1 MVDAQ
6 IDRRAYGSTPIIKA
20 LPRRTVNQIHT
31 GTHAD
36 SICHGDSCRHIG
48 RSVRTI
54 QYFQH
59 TWHGRLHAER
69 DAVESAVRQFFH
81 IIGVHRVRIRFGGDF
96 RVLGNAPRIAHG
108 IQHGHQIRGF
118 QNRGRATA
126 EKDGGRF
133 RFVNAVRDLPIAND
147 RHLANHHVGVV
158 AARCARPHVDGGIR
172 VEITITAATHAEWHM
187 NVDFEHQ
194 PSVF

>member
-1 MVDAQ
+1 MLRFITRPCPIADFVPFKTSRRQQIIGDLIFGRLIVIIGRRQCSCRDLTSHFRVRRNGQRICRNMVDAQ

-20 LPRRTVNQIHT
+20 LPRRTVNQIHA

-59 TWHGRLHAER
+59 AWHGRLHAER

-108 IQHGHQIRGF
+108 IQHGHQI
-118 QNRGRATA
+118 
-126 EKDGGRF
+126 
-133 RFVNAVRDLPIAND
+133 
-147 RHLANHHVGVV
+147 
-158 AARCARPHVDGGIR
+158 
-172 VEITITAATHAEWHM
+172 
-187 NVDFEHQ
+187 
-194 PSVF
+194 